1 MTEPETTQRDD
12 DGQHAEAEPGRT
24 SVPSIAMLGS
34 PTVPPSLP
42 ESADAPDPATLGDVT
57 TPADPLRLRMRN
69 VHWEDEL
76 HAYVTAVRSA
86 GEALGLTREEFTLAA
101 VVREALY
108 RFRAYRPEPADAA
121 ALILW
126 GWRRDKPTEPP
137 KTRSRTLWWEDD
149 LQDWLRQVVR
159 AGEDAGSKAFN
170 ISVVVREALYRFRTR
185 YPEPA
190 AAATAIIRGWER
202 EAKREG

>member
-1 MTEPETTQRDD
+1 MTEPETPQHDD
-12 DGQHAEAEPGRT
+12 DGRPAEEAQGRT

-42 ESADAPDPATLGDVT
+42 ESADAPDPVTLCDVT
-57 TPADPLRLRMRN
+57 TPADPLRFRMRN

-76 HAYVTAVRSA
+76 HAYITSVRRE
-86 GEALGLTREEFTLAA
+86 GEVLGLMRAEFTLAA

-108 RFRAYRPEPADAA
+108 RFRDRYADPAA
-121 ALILW
+121 AATAILR
-126 GWRRDKPTEPP
+126 GWRRAEAAEPP
-137 KTRSRTLWWEDD
+137 KTRSRTLWWENE
-149 LQDWLRQVVR
+149 LQDWLEDVVR
-159 AGEDAGSKAFN
+159 EGKRAGSKAFN

-185 YPEPA
+185 YPEPDKA
-190 AAATAIIRGWER
+190 AEAIIRGWER

>member
-1 MTEPETTQRDD
+1 
-12 DGQHAEAEPGRT
+12 
-24 SVPSIAMLGS
+24 MLGS

-76 HAYVTAVRSA
+76 HAYITSVARE
-86 GEALGLTREEFTLAA
+86 GEDQGLTRAEFTLAA

-108 RFRAYRPEPADAA
+108 RFRYRYPVPASAA
-121 ALILW
+121 AAIIR
-126 GWRRDKPTEPP
+126 GWHRAAPAVPR

-149 LQDWLRQVVR
+149 LQDWLEDVVR
-159 AGEDAGSKAFN
+159 EGKRAGSKAFN

-185 YPEPA
+185 HPEPA

>member
-1 MTEPETTQRDD
+1 
-12 DGQHAEAEPGRT
+12 
-24 SVPSIAMLGS
+24 MLGS

-42 ESADAPDPATLGDVT
+42 ESADAPDPATPGDVT

-76 HAYVTAVRSA
+76 HTYVTAVRRE
-86 GEALGLTREEFTLAA
+86 GEILGLMRAEFTIAA

-108 RFRAYRPEPADAA
+108 RFRDRYADPSAA
-121 ALILW
+121 ATAIIRGW
-126 GWRRDKPTEPP
+126 GRAKAAEPP

-149 LQDWLRQVVR
+149 LQDWLRLVVR
-159 AGEDAGSKAFN
+159 AGEDQGSKAFN

-190 AAATAIIRGWER
+190 VAATAIIRGWER

>member
-1 MTEPETTQRDD
+1 
-12 DGQHAEAEPGRT
+12 
-24 SVPSIAMLGS
+24 
-34 PTVPPSLP
+34 
-42 ESADAPDPATLGDVT
+42 
-57 TPADPLRLRMRN
+57 
-69 VHWEDEL
+69 
-76 HAYVTAVRSA
+76 
-86 GEALGLTREEFTLAA
+86 

-108 RFRAYRPEPADAA
+108 RFRDHRPAPADAA

-126 GWRRDKPTEPP
+126 GWQRAKPTEPH
-137 KTRSRTLWWEDD
+137 KSKSRTLWWEDD
-149 LQDWLRQVVR
+149 LQDWLRLVVR

-190 AAATAIIRGWER
+190 KAAEAIIRGWER

>member
-1 MTEPETTQRDD
+1 
-12 DGQHAEAEPGRT
+12 
-24 SVPSIAMLGS
+24 MLGS

-42 ESADAPDPATLGDVT
+42 ESADAPDPVTLGDVT

-76 HAYVTAVRSA
+76 HTYVTAVRSA
-86 GEALGLTREEFTLAA
+86 GEAMGLTREEFTLAA

-108 RFRAYRPEPADAA
+108 RFRDHRPDPADAA

-126 GWRRDKPTEPP
+126 GWQRAKPTEPP
-137 KTRSRTLWWEDD
+137 KTRSRTLWWENE
-149 LQDWLRQVVR
+149 LQDWLEDVVR
-159 AGEDAGSKAFN
+159 EGKRAGSKAFN

-190 AAATAIIRGWER
+190 VAATAIIRGWER